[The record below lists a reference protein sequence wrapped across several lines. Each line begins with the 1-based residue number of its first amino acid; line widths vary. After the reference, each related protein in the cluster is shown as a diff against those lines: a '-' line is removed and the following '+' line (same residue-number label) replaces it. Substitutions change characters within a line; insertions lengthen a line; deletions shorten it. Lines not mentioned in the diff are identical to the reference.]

1 MLQSAQAIKN
11 FIPQN
16 PALNAPRRIN
26 VALPEFEQT
35 ISAFN
40 HGFPL
45 ASAVNGGLKYEETSL
60 MPMNNAASLNQKNAM
75 FPCIS
80 QPSSNR
86 VLRPDPI
93 EDSNGFQAV
102 YGNARGNPTIN
113 GLASIKKRTALFD
126 YKPPLSISTQS
137 QLAPMMAMQS
147 F

>member
-45 ASAVNGGLKYEETSL
+45 ASAVNGGLKYEVSSL

-80 QPSSNR
+80 QPSSDR

-93 EDSNGFQAV
+93 EDSNGFQPV

-126 YKPPLSISTQS
+126 YKPPLAMSTQS
-137 QLAPMMAMQS
+137 QLAPMMPMQS

>member
-1 MLQSAQAIKN
+1 MFSAQQIKN

-16 PALNAPRRIN
+16 AALNAPRRIN
-26 VALPEFEQT
+26 VTLPEFEQT

-45 ASAVNGGLKYEETSL
+45 ASAMNGGLKYEVSSL
-60 MPMNNAASLNQKNAM
+60 MPMKNAASLNQSDAM
-75 FPCIS
+75 YPCIP

-93 EDSNGFQAV
+93 ADANGFQPV

-113 GLASIKKRTALFD
+113 GLASIKKRDALFAQ
-126 YKPPLSISTQS
+126 KTPLTMSTQS
-137 QLAPMMAMQS
+137 QLAPMMPMMP

>member
-1 MLQSAQAIKN
+1 MFSAQQIKN

-16 PALNAPRRIN
+16 AALNAPRRIN
-26 VALPEFEQT
+26 VTLPEFEQT

-45 ASAVNGGLKYEETSL
+45 ASAMNGGLKYEVSSL
-60 MPMNNAASLNQKNAM
+60 MPMKNAASLNQSDAM
-75 FPCIS
+75 YPCIS

-93 EDSNGFQAV
+93 ADANGFQPV

-113 GLASIKKRTALFD
+113 GLASIKKRDALFAQ
-126 YKPPLSISTQS
+126 KTPLTMSTQS
-137 QLAPMMAMQS
+137 QLAPMMPITP

>member
-1 MLQSAQAIKN
+1 MFSAKQIKN

-16 PALNAPRRIN
+16 DALNAPRRIN

-45 ASAVNGGLKYEETSL
+45 ASDMNGGLKYEATSL
-60 MPMNNAASLNQKNAM
+60 MPMNNAASLNQSDAM
-75 FPCIS
+75 YPCIP

-86 VLRPDPI
+86 MLRPEPI
-93 EDSNGFQAV
+93 ADANGYQSV

-113 GLASIKKRTALFD
+113 GLASIKKRDALFA
-126 YKPPLSISTQS
+126 YKCPPIMSTQT
-137 QLAPMMAMQS
+137 QLAPMMPIAP

>member
-16 PALNAPRRIN
+16 ASLNAPRRIN
-26 VALPEFEQT
+26 VSLPEFEQT

-45 ASAVNGGLKYEETSL
+45 ASAVDGGLKYEVSSL
-60 MPMNNAASLNQKNAM
+60 MPMNNAASLNQSNAM
-75 FPCIS
+75 YPCIP
-80 QPSSNR
+80 QPSSDR

-93 EDSNGFQAV
+93 EDSNGFQPV

-113 GLASIKKRTALFD
+113 GLASIKKRDALFA
-126 YKPPLSISTQS
+126 YKPPLTMSTQS
-137 QLAPMMAMQS
+137 QLAPMMPIVP

>member
-1 MLQSAQAIKN
+1 MISAQQIKN

-16 PALNAPRRIN
+16 ASLNAPRRIN

-45 ASAVNGGLKYEETSL
+45 ASAVDGGLKYEVSSL

-93 EDSNGFQAV
+93 DDSNGFQPV

-113 GLASIKKRTALFD
+113 GLASIKKRDALFA
-126 YKPPLSISTQS
+126 YKCPPIMSTQT
-137 QLAPMMAMQS
+137 QLAPMMPIVP

>member
-1 MLQSAQAIKN
+1 MFSAQQIKN

-16 PALNAPRRIN
+16 ASLNAPRRIN

-35 ISAFN
+35 ITAFN

-45 ASAVNGGLKYEETSL
+45 ASAVDGGLKYEETSL

-86 VLRPDPI
+86 ILRPDPI
-93 EDSNGFQAV
+93 EDSNGFQPV

-126 YKPPLSISTQS
+126 YKPPLAMSTQT
-137 QLAPMMAMQS
+137 QLSPMMPILP

>member
-26 VALPEFEQT
+26 VSLPEFEQT

>member
-26 VALPEFEQT
+26 VSLPEFEQT

-45 ASAVNGGLKYEETSL
+45 ASAVNGGLKYEVSSL
-60 MPMNNAASLNQKNAM
+60 MPMNNAASLNQSNAM
-75 FPCIS
+75 YPCIP

-93 EDSNGFQAV
+93 EDSNGFQPV

-126 YKPPLSISTQS
+126 YKPPLTMSTQS

>member
-26 VALPEFEQT
+26 VSLPEFEQT

-45 ASAVNGGLKYEETSL
+45 ASAVNGGLKYEVSSL
-60 MPMNNAASLNQKNAM
+60 MPMNNAASLNQSNAM
-75 FPCIS
+75 YPCIP
-80 QPSSNR
+80 QPSSDR

-93 EDSNGFQAV
+93 EDSNGFQPV

-126 YKPPLSISTQS
+126 YNPPLTMSTQS

>member
-1 MLQSAQAIKN
+1 MFSAKQIKN

-16 PALNAPRRIN
+16 DALNAPRRIN
-26 VALPEFEQT
+26 VTLPEFEQT

-45 ASAVNGGLKYEETSL
+45 ASAVNGGLKYEATSL
-60 MPMNNAASLNQKNAM
+60 MPMNNAASLNQSNAM
-75 FPCIS
+75 YPCIS

-93 EDSNGFQAV
+93 ADANGYQSV

-113 GLASIKKRTALFD
+113 GLASIKKRDALFA
-126 YKPPLSISTQS
+126 YKCPPIMSTQS
-137 QLAPMMAMQS
+137 QLAPMMPMMP

>member
-1 MLQSAQAIKN
+1 MFSAQQIKN

-16 PALNAPRRIN
+16 ASLNAPRRIN

-45 ASAVNGGLKYEETSL
+45 ASAVDGGLKYEATSL

-75 FPCIS
+75 YPCIS

-93 EDSNGFQAV
+93 ADANGYQSV

-113 GLASIKKRTALFD
+113 GLASIKKRDALFA
-126 YKPPLSISTQS
+126 YKCPPIMSTQT
-137 QLAPMMAMQS
+137 QLAPMMPMNA